1 MKYFSMA
8 ELTRS
13 ATAAAKGID
22 NIPSAEVRQNL
33 TALVDNILDPLREA
47 WGKPIT
53 VTSGYRSPAL
63 NKAVGGV
70 SNSQHM
76 SGQAADITTGN
87 AVDNRRL
94 FQLVQTL
101 KLPFDQMI
109 DESNFSWIHIS
120 YSPRHRRQTLK
131 L

>member
-1 MKYFSMA
+1 MKYFSFS
-8 ELTRS
+8 EFERS
-13 ATAAAKGID
+13 ETASKRGID
-22 NIPSAEVRQNL
+22 NTIPASLKGNIE
-33 TALVDNILDPLREA
+33 ALVDNILDPLREA
-47 WGKPIT
+47 WGRPII

-70 SNSQHM
+70 ATSQHQQ
-76 SGQAADITTGN
+76 GQAADITAGSP
-87 AVDNRRL
+87 VDNARL

-109 DESNFSWIHIS
+109 NESDFSWLHIS

>member
-1 MKYFSMA
+1 MKYFSFS
-8 ELTRS
+8 EFERS
-13 ATAAAKGID
+13 ETASKRGID
-22 NIPSAEVRQNL
+22 NTIPASLKGNIE
-33 TALVDNILDPLREA
+33 ALVDNILDPLRKA
-47 WGKPIT
+47 WGKPII

-70 SNSQHM
+70 ATSQHQQ
-76 SGQAADITTGN
+76 GQAADITAGSP
-87 AVDNRRL
+87 VDNARL

-109 DESNFSWIHIS
+109 NESDFSWLHIS